1 MLRKL
6 VERALAMRLAVL
18 GLAAILA
25 GIGIWSFM
33 RLPIDAFPDISSTQV
48 KIILKAPGMTPEE
61 VETRVITP
69 IEMEMLG
76 IPEQSV
82 LRSVAKYAIAD
93 VTIDFADGTDIYWAR
108 SQVAERLNGVMAD
121 LPENV
126 SGGMAP
132 ISTPLSDMY
141 MFTIEGPQDLMEKR
155 RALDWIIRPALRTV
169 PGVAD
174 VNALGGRVETF
185 EVDPDPGA
193 LAGAG
198 LAASDLAEA
207 IEASNRNDGAGRLTS
222 GEESLILRST
232 GAIRTLDEL
241 SAVVVKAQSGHVVRV
256 GDVAKVRT
264 GSLTRYGAVTKN
276 GQGEAVEGL
285 VIGLRGADAAKVVDG
300 VKARLDE
307 LQTSLPE
314 GMKVVV
320 FYDRSDLI
328 GRAVGTVEEA
338 LLEATLLVVILLLL
352 FLGDVRASLIV
363 ALALPMSA
371 LLTFIFMQGI
381 GLTAN
386 LMSLGGLAIAVG
398 MLVDGAVVVIE
409 NVVERLDDPQH
420 AHESKLHAVFV
431 AAAEV
436 AKPVTS
442 GMAII
447 ALVFLPLLTLQ
458 GLEGKL
464 FAPVALTIV
473 LALASALMLSL
484 TLIPVL
490 AFYALKR
497 SRTQD
502 ADRGPDAPGAAH
514 ASHEPWLMRK
524 LAPRY
529 HTLLA
534 GAFARRR
541 MVYSLAGISLIATG
555 LAYSVTGK
563 TFLPTMDEG
572 SVIVQLT
579 KLPSI
584 SLEHSIEGDLKVQRV
599 ILDKVPE
606 VTDVIARVGS
616 DELGLDPM
624 SPNDTDSF
632 LVLKPR
638 EEWRVPDKEWLLGEL
653 RKALAD
659 LPGIEP
665 SFTQPIDMRISE
677 MLTGARGDLA
687 IKIFGPDL
695 DELSRIAGQIQG
707 RLEGIEGTAEA
718 MTVANDTVGYLQFDI
733 DRVAAGRA
741 GMPVSDL
748 QDAMRA
754 QVEGLHAGVV
764 AEGIRRVPIVIRGET
779 GDLTAQGFADRL
791 YRAPVGQLVR
801 AGDVARV
808 ERTEG
813 PVKLEHENGSRF
825 AMVQAFVSGRD
836 LVGYV
841 EQAKADV
848 AANVP
853 LPAGYRIV
861 WGGQFENQQRASARL
876 MIVLPISLA
885 MIFVVLYATLGS
897 LRASLLIIGMIP
909 FALVGGMISLALS
922 GEYLSVPASVG
933 FIALLGIAVLNGL
946 VMVTYFRQLREKGV
960 ALSEAVRRGAE
971 RRLRP
976 VLMTATIAAFGLVPL
991 LFASGPG
998 SEIQK
1003 PLAIVV
1009 IGGLV
1014 SSTLLTL
1021 FLLPILYERFGET
1034 AAERAAGER
1043 REAHD
1048 DTVEGSSSHD

>member
-18 GLAAILA
+18 GLAAVLA
-25 GIGIWSFM
+25 GLGAWAFM

-61 VETRVITP
+61 VESRVIAP
-69 IEMEMLG
+69 IEQEMLG
-76 IPEQSV
+76 IPNQSV

-108 SQVAERLNGVMAD
+108 SQVAERLNGVMGD
-121 LPENV
+121 LPASV
-126 SGGMAP
+126 TGGMAP

-141 MFTIEGPQDLMEKR
+141 MFTLEGPQSLAEKR
-155 RALDWIIRPALRTV
+155 TALDWVIRPALRTV

-174 VNALGGRVETF
+174 VNALGGYVETL
-185 EVDPDPGA
+185 EVVPDASA
-193 LAGAG
+193 LA
-198 LAASDLAEA
+198 AANLTVSDLVTA
-207 IEASNRNDGAGRLTS
+207 IEASNRNDGAGRLST
-222 GEESLILRST
+222 GEEALIVRAT
-232 GAIRTLDEL
+232 GAIRTLDDL
-241 SAVVVKAQSGHVVRV
+241 SAVVVRADKGRIVRV
-256 GDVAKVRT
+256 GDVAQVRT

-276 GQGEAVEGL
+276 GKGEAVEGL
-285 VIGLRGADAAKVVDG
+285 VIGLRGADAAQVVSG
-300 VKARLDE
+300 VKARLAE
-307 LQTSLPE
+307 VQASLPK
-314 GMKVVV
+314 GMSVSV

-328 GRAVGTVEEA
+328 SRAVGTVEEA
-338 LLEATLLVVILLLL
+338 LVEATLLVVVLLLL
-352 FLGDVRASLIV
+352 FLGDVRASVIV
-363 ALALPMSA
+363 ALALPMAA
-371 LLTFIFMQGI
+371 LLTFIFMRAI

-398 MLVDGAVVVIE
+398 MLVDGAVVVVE
-409 NVVERLDDPQH
+409 NVVERLSDPRH
-420 AHESKLHAVFV
+420 ARSGKLHTVFV

-436 AKPVTS
+436 AKPVAS

-464 FAPVALTIV
+464 FSPVALTIV
-473 LALASALMLSL
+473 LALLSALALSL
-484 TLIPVL
+484 TLVPVL
-490 AFYALKR
+490 AYFVLRVKAEE
-497 SRTQD
+497 
-502 ADRGPDAPGAAH
+502 GH
-514 ASHEPWLMRK
+514 HEPWLMRQIG
-524 LAPRY
+524 PRY
-529 HTLLA
+529 HRLLA
-534 GAFARRR
+534 AAFERRR
-541 MVYSLAGISLIATG
+541 LVYGVAGFSLLLTG
-555 LAYSVTGK
+555 VAYSVTGK

-584 SLEHSIEGDLKVQRV
+584 SLDHSIAGDEKVQRA
-599 ILDKVPE
+599 ILAKVPE

-624 SPNDTDSF
+624 SPNETDTF
-632 LVLKPR
+632 LRLKPR
-638 EEWRVPDKEWLLGEL
+638 DEWRVADKEWLIDQL
-653 RKALAD
+653 RGALAS

-665 SFTQPIDMRISE
+665 SFTQPIEMRISE

-695 DELSRIAGQIQG
+695 KELASISGQIQT
-707 RLEGIEGTAEA
+707 RLEAIPGTSEA
-718 MTVANDTVGYLQFDI
+718 ITVANDRVDYLQLDI

-748 QDAMRA
+748 EDAMRA
-754 QVEGLHAGVV
+754 QVEGVRAGVV
-764 AEGIRRVPIVIRGET
+764 AEGVRRVPIVIRG
-779 GDLTAQGFADRL
+779 QGGALGPQAFADQL
-791 YRAPVGQLVR
+791 YRSPTGQLVR
-801 AGDVARV
+801 ASDVARV

-841 EQAKADV
+841 EQAKSDV
-848 AANVP
+848 AAHVT
-853 LPAGYRIV
+853 LPPGYRIV

-876 MIVLPISLA
+876 MVVLPIALA
-885 MIFVVLYATLGS
+885 MIFVVLYATLAS
-897 LRASLLIIGMIP
+897 LRASLLILGMIP
-909 FALVGGMISLALS
+909 FALVGGMISLAIS

-946 VMVTYFRQLREKGV
+946 VMVSYFRQLRDEGLPL
-960 ALSEAVRRGAE
+960 AEAVRRGAE

-991 LFASGPG
+991 LFATGPG

-1021 FLLPILYERFGET
+1021 VLLPLLYERFGENR
-1034 AAERAAGER
+1034 AEREAGDLD
-1043 REAHD
+1043 HPQG
-1048 DTVEGSSSHD
+1048 EGETADA